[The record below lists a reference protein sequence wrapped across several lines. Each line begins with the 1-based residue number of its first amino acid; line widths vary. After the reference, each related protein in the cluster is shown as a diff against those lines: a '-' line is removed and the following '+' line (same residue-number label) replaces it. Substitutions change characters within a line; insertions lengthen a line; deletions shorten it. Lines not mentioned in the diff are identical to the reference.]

1 MADPKPPNRLLAKS
15 CDDPEHPRGVSTLSG
30 HTASVLAAASE
41 LLGLRAEASLQAVG
55 LPASL
60 KDRLARVV
68 LVSALIHDLG
78 KASSHFQAMLRHE
91 GDGQLVRHEAVSAW
105 LAWQEPL
112 HTWLASALLDPGDFP
127 LVLAV
132 VAGHHRKFEAR
143 AVANAD
149 AGLGTVMAVWIG
161 HEDVAEML
169 NLGSITLNLPP
180 VPTMTHCQL
189 TLPLGGS
196 RALFMHLRRSLDV
209 RLREDP
215 IASKLLALAKAL
227 LLNADVAGS
236 ALPRV
241 ANSEDWI
248 RRSLMNRAS
257 PEKIREVVSKRLGHL
272 PDESNE
278 RGRFQNRVA
287 ACSAP
292 ITLVSAGCGSGKTV
306 SAYLWAARQ
315 HAGRQLWITYPTT
328 GTATEGF
335 RDYLHGIDDLA
346 TALEHGR
353 KAIDLDLL
361 GLHEQSDDEAVRRDE
376 ERLASLHAWGR
387 HAIACTV
394 DTVLGLIQNQRK
406 GLYAWAGLANGA
418 VVFDEIHAYDD
429 RLFGC
434 LLRFLD
440 ALPGIPALLM
450 TASLPE
456 ARRRALD
463 RLCQER
469 HGIALPVIDGP
480 RDLENLPRYRVS
492 CGQDPWPLVDAT
504 MRAGGK
510 VLWVANTVGRC
521 LDAADRATSA
531 TWSPLVY
538 HSRFRYMDRVKRH
551 QDVVAAFKQD
561 QGCFAVTTQV
571 AEMSLDLSADLLV
584 TEMAPVP
591 ALIQRMGRL
600 NRRSSPEEP
609 QPVKVAFIIEPP
621 SHLPYEAAAL
631 GEARKW
637 LEALG
642 TGDLS
647 QRNLVSAWS
656 HAEGIA
662 EVIASAW
669 LDGGFD
675 TEPRAVREGSPGITV
690 LMNEDVDAVRKDL
703 MQAPAHTLPMPP
715 PRGTDW
721 LKWPR
726 LAYYPVAPSGSILYD
741 SNRGAQW
748 VK

>member
-1 MADPKPPNRLLAKS
+1 MANSKPPSRLLAKS
-15 CDDPEHPRGVSTLSG
+15 CEDPEHPRGVTTLSG
-30 HTASVLAAASE
+30 HTASVLAAAND
-41 LLGLRAEASLQAVG
+41 LVDLRAGASLRAVG
-55 LPASL
+55 LSTFL
-60 KDRLARVV
+60 IDRLAQIV
-68 LVSALIHDLG
+68 LLSALIHDLG
-78 KASSHFQAMLRHE
+78 KASGHFQAMIRRQ
-91 GDGQLVRHEAVSAW
+91 GDGQLIRHEAVSAW

-112 HTWLASALLDPGDFP
+112 RTWLAAALPDPGDFP
-127 LVLAV
+127 LVLAAI
-132 VAGHHRKFEAR
+132 AGHHRKFEAG
-143 AVANAD
+143 AVANTD
-149 AGLGTVMAVWIG
+149 AGLGTVMPIWAG

-169 NLGSITLNLPP
+169 QLGASKLNLSAVP
-180 VPTMTHCQL
+180 VLTHYQL
-189 TLPLGGS
+189 ALPLGGS
-196 RALFMHLRRSLDV
+196 RALFMPLRRSLDE
-209 RLREDP
+209 RLGQDP
-215 IASKLLALAKAL
+215 IASKLLVLAKVL
-227 LLNADVAGS
+227 LLDADVAGS

-241 ANSEDWI
+241 NNSGDWI
-248 RRSLMNRAS
+248 RHSLMDRAA
-257 PEKIREVVSKRLGHL
+257 PEKILEVVSKRLGHL

-278 RGRFQNRVA
+278 RGRFQHRVA
-287 ACSAP
+287 ASAAP
-292 ITLVSAGCGSGKTV
+292 ITLVTAGCGSGKTV

-335 RDYLHGIDDLA
+335 RDYLYGIDDLA

-394 DTVLGLIQNQRK
+394 DTVLGLVQNQRK
-406 GLYAWAGLANGA
+406 GLYAWAGLADGA

-440 ALPGIPALLM
+440 ALPGIPTLLM

-456 ARRRALD
+456 TRRKALD

-469 HGIALPVIDGP
+469 HGIAMPVIDGP
-480 RDLENLPRYRVS
+480 HDLESLSRYRLV
-492 CGQDPWPLVDAT
+492 CGQAPWPLVDST

-510 VLWVANTVGRC
+510 VLWVANTVDRC
-521 LDAADRATSA
+521 LAAADLAANA
-531 TWSPLVY
+531 TWAPLVY
-538 HSRFRYMDRVKRH
+538 HSRFRYMDRVNRH
-551 QDVVAAFKQD
+551 QDVVAAFKHD

-584 TEMAPVP
+584 TEIAPVP

-600 NRRSSPEEP
+600 NRRSSPEDP
-609 QPVKVAFIIEPP
+609 QPVKVAFIVEPP
-621 SHLPYEAAAL
+621 SHLPYEASEL
-631 GEARKW
+631 DDARKW
-637 LEALG
+637 LDILG

-647 QRNLVSAWS
+647 QRHLVSAWS
-656 HAEGIA
+656 QAAGTAET
-662 EVIASAW
+662 IASSW

-675 TEPRAVREGSPGITV
+675 TEPRSVREGSPGITV
-690 LMNEDVDAVRKDL
+690 LMDEDADAVRRDPA
-703 MQAPAHTLPMPP
+703 QAAAHTLPMPS
-715 PRGTDW
+715 PRGTGW

-726 LAYYPVAPSGSILYD
+726 VAYYPVAPAGSILYD
-741 SNRGAQW
+741 PNRGARW